1 MPHTHM
7 PHYTLHIHNTWRGI
21 ERKTPPP
28 LPYIYNL
35 AMLNFDFLVPWCL
48 IVTDMPRKKRG
59 LLHHLTS
66 NNPLDKKQS
75 EQWYHLKD
83 IMEAL
88 KCVLT
93 SLVVLTLLALYMLTV
108 SPPSAFV
115 AHPKPGLVTNSILFS
130 RLSRIILEKRVLY
143 KQTIQV
149 CANSVYGV
157 LGLPSQAYDT
167 WQCPLLSVVLEVMY
181 EARLWA
187 LVSAQTANQG
197 YKLVTN

>member
-1 MPHTHM
+1 MMGWDAPHTHAA
-7 PHYTLHIHNTWRGI
+7 LHTAHPQLWRGI

-28 LPYIYNL
+28 LPNIYNL

-66 NNPLDKKQS
+66 NNPLDKKQL

-83 IMEAL
+83 IMGAL

-130 RLSRIILEKRVLY
+130 RLL
-143 KQTIQV
+143 TIKDHSWK
-149 CANSVYGV
+149 A
-157 LGLPSQAYDT
+157 
-167 WQCPLLSVVLEVMY
+167 CPL
-181 EARLWA
+181 
-187 LVSAQTANQG
+187 QTNNPGVRQ
-197 YKLVTN
+197 